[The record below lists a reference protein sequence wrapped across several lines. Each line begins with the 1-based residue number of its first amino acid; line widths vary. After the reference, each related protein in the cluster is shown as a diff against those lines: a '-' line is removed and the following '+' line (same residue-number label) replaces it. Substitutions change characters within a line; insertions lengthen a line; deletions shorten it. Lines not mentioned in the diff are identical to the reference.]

1 MEDTTTAANNS
12 SSNSSVLSSVSESER
27 RQQLLDMLIEQQR
40 DKERKRVAN
49 LKQAAE
55 ERTKNPIWERQK
67 KWDEQRQRNLSKL
80 LAETV
85 EREQGGCSFA
95 PKINPRSRDIASQQR
110 RVSITLFPPLF
121 FTFRVLIYSS
131 LYRRFVPFEVIAIV

>member
-1 MEDTTTAANNS
+1 MDDTS
-12 SSNSSVLSSVSESER
+12 SSMPNPSDPSLSSLSESER

-40 DKERKRVAN
+40 DKERKRIAS

-110 RVSITLFPPLF
+110 RVSTKKETIGGG
-121 FTFRVLIYSS
+121 
-131 LYRRFVPFEVIAIV
+131 

>member
-1 MEDTTTAANNS
+1 MTDTTIDTDIHLENTDPS
-12 SSNSSVLSSVSESER
+12 LSDAER

-40 DKERKRVAN
+40 DKERKRIQA

-67 KWDEQRQRNLSKL
+67 KWDEQKQRNLSKL

-110 RVSITLFPPLF
+110 RVSNLQFFFPFSCLF
-121 FTFRVLIYSS
+121 
-131 LYRRFVPFEVIAIV
+131 LYE